1 MSDDHSISLGGR
13 GSLRRARLTVA
24 AWAAAW
30 LVAACFAVP
39 LVWMAAV
46 SVKPADQAAA
56 AGSAGLLPTLTDD
69 SGAALRAWQPGYW
82 GELLRVATANY
93 REVWN
98 SPIAEFPLYLRNS
111 LIVSFLSMVGMAIS
125 SSIAAFGF
133 SRVKWPGRDA
143 LFVIVLLTMM
153 VPGAVLIAPQYVL
166 FKHLDWIGTFLPL
179 WAPAWFGG
187 AFSIFLLR
195 QFYASVPRELDEA
208 AMIDGCS
215 RFGVFIRILVP
226 LSLPALAVVVL
237 MQFVASWND
246 FLGPLV
252 FLHRQEQF
260 TLPLGLQMYQSQQG
274 ATPWN
279 LVMAASTLTV
289 VPVLVV
295 YLFTRRLFIEGAST
309 EGLKE

>member
-13 GSLRRARLTVA
+13 GSLRRARLKVV

-98 SPIAEFPLYLRNS
+98 SPIADFPLYLRNS

-125 SSIAAFGF
+125 SSIAAYGF

-166 FKHLDWIGTFLPL
+166 FKHLGWIGTFLPL

-195 QFYASVPRELDEA
+195 QFYAAVPRELDEA

-215 RFGVFIRILVP
+215 RFGVFTRILVP